1 MEIKRKKENK
11 AKENYHL
18 SFLLLSL
25 SLSLISFSPPRNDT
39 SNHSRVTQRAN
50 EKKRQKAQKKKKLE
64 ERKKVKPR
72 EGKGSRE
79 ENSAVDA
86 PSSPPT
92 PSPSPSPASPS
103 PPADL
108 RSGSPRSRRAS
119 PGRDSTRRTAARR
132 PGRAPWSSPA
142 P

>member
-50 EKKRQKAQKKKKLE
+50 GKKWQKAQKKKKARGTKE
-64 ERKKVKPR
+64 SKTPRGEREQGRKFRRRRSLLAPNALSLSLSRLPQPPR
-72 EGKGSRE
+72 GSQIGL
-79 ENSAVDA
+79 A
-86 PSSPPT
+86 PKQ
-92 PSPSPSPASPS
+92 ACF
-103 PPADL
+103 
-108 RSGSPRSRRAS
+108 SGS
-119 PGRDSTRRTAARR
+119 G
-132 PGRAPWSSPA
+132 
-142 P
+142 